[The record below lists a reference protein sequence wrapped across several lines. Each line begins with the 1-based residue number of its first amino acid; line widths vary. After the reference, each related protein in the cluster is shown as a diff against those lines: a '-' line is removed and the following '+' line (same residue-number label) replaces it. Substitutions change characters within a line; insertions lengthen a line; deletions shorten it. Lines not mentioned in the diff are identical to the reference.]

1 MADME
6 GDDMDTMDM
15 PEDMDGDGDVSGDD
29 DMDFKPPNE
38 LPDGVKKEILK
49 EGEGWKKPKAG
60 DDVTVHYVGTLE
72 ADGSEFD
79 SSRGRDQPFVFPLG
93 KGQVIQ
99 GWDLGVATMK
109 KGELAKFT
117 LSSEYAYGESGS
129 PPKIPGG
136 ATLVFEVELL
146 SWLSK
151 DDLFQDGGVIKTEVK
166 EGKGW
171 KEPSVGDEVQISM
184 KCTAKD
190 GSVVEDKSAFVYL
203 MGSDTLGPLSK
214 TLDKALCSMKKDEEV
229 ELVCTKDYACGE
241 KTPDGATVSLIL
253 EQIFESKDVS
263 FAKDR
268 SLIKKQVVEG
278 DGYNTPIEAS
288 KVKLSVTETV
298 AGSLPGFEAKTLEF
312 IAGDGEVCD
321 ALEFAVLDMKQ
332 GEKAVLTCTKPA
344 ILCEEKLGLKEI
356 SAKKA
361 VLTLELLEFEK
372 GKQTWDMDEDEKIE
386 FGTARK
392 EVGSNHFRTGRIQ
405 MALGRYKKVIEVFNY
420 TDNMKEPNKTK
431 AKDLKK
437 ACELNSAS
445 CQLKLKEYKEAEK
458 HCNNVL
464 KEEAMSV
471 KALYRRAQ
479 AHIGL
484 KNFMD
489 SMADL
494 KKLIE
499 VDPKNREARTLFK
512 EAQAGQ
518 KEEDKKSK
526 GLFANMCKALGKGPI
541 PTPSQDKKIVDDDEG
556 DMADEEMPSADAKTE
571 NAEGTEQRPAAPE
584 SA

>member
-445 CQLKLKEYKEAEK
+445 CQLKLKDNEEARK
-458 HCNNVL
+458 HCDNVL
-464 KEEAMSV
+464 KEETCNV

-479 AHIGL
+479 ANMGHL
-484 KNFMD
+484 EFMD
-489 SMADL
+489 SITDL

-499 VDPKNREARTLFK
+499 IDPKNREARTLLK
-512 EAQAGQ
+512 EAQAKQ
-518 KEEDKKSK
+518 KEEDKAAKS
-526 GLFANMCKALGKGPI
+526 LFTKMVRQSVA
-541 PTPSQDKKIVDDDEG
+541 S
-556 DMADEEMPSADAKTE
+556 MPRVGGS
-571 NAEGTEQRPAAPE
+571 
-584 SA
+584 

>member
-1 MADME
+1 
-6 GDDMDTMDM
+6 MDTMDM

-151 DDLFQDGGVIKTEVK
+151 DDLFQDGGVVKTEVK

-171 KEPSVGDEVQISM
+171 KKPKIGDEVQISV

-190 GSVVEDKSAFVYL
+190 GTVVEEKSAVEYL
-203 MGSDTLGPLSK
+203 LGSDALGPLSK
-214 TLDKALCSMKKDEEV
+214 TVDKALTSMKKDEEV
-229 ELVCTKDYACGE
+229 ELACTKDYACGE
-241 KTPDGATVSLIL
+241 KTPDGATVSLTL

-263 FAKDR
+263 FLKDKT
-268 SLIKKQVVEG
+268 LMKKQVVEG
-278 DGYNTPIEAS
+278 DGYQSPKDAS
-288 KVKLSVTETV
+288 KVKLSVTD
-298 AGSLPGFEAKTLEF
+298 AGGLPGFEAKTLEF
-312 IAGDGEVCD
+312 IAGNGEVCD
-321 ALEFAVLDMKQ
+321 ALEFAVLDMKL
-332 GEKAVLTCTKPA
+332 GEKAVLTCTTPQ
-344 ILCEEKLGLKEI
+344 LCCDEKLGLKTI
-356 SAKKA
+356 TADKA
-361 VLTLELLEFEK
+361 VLTLELLEFDK
-372 GKQTWDMDEDEKIE
+372 GKDTWDMSEEEKIE
-386 FGTARK
+386 FGTSRK
-392 EVGSNHFRTGRIQ
+392 EVGSNLFRTGRVL
-405 MALGRYKKVIEVFNY
+405 MAVGRYKKVIELFNY
-420 TDNMKEPNKTK
+420 IDNYKEENKTK
-431 AKDLKK
+431 AKELKK
-437 ACELNSAS
+437 TCELNSAS

-556 DMADEEMPSADAKTE
+556 DMADEEMPSADAKTDG
-571 NAEGTEQRPAAPE
+571 AEGTEGKDAEMPASDAPAAAAE
-584 SA
+584 A

>member
-1 MADME
+1 M
-6 GDDMDTMDM
+6 TPPDM
-15 PEDMDGDGDVSGDD
+15 PFPGYKDGDSEDEGNAEPEN
-29 DMDFKPPNE
+29 MDYTPPSA
-38 LPDGVKKEILK
+38 LPEGVQKEILK
-49 EGEGWKKPKAG
+49 EGDGWKKPTAG

-72 ADGSEFD
+72 ADGTEFD
-79 SSRGRDQPFVFPLG
+79 SSRGRDEPFVFPLG
-93 KGQVIQ
+93 AGQVIK
-99 GWDLGVATMK
+99 GWDVGVTTMR
-109 KGELAKFT
+109 KGEIAQFT
-117 LSSEYAYGESGS
+117 FSPEYAYGESGS
-129 PPKIPGG
+129 PPTIPGG
-136 ATLVFEVELL
+136 ATLVFEIELL
-146 SWLSK
+146 SWVSK

>member
-1 MADME
+1 M
-6 GDDMDTMDM
+6 TPPDM
-15 PEDMDGDGDVSGDD
+15 PFPGYKDGDSEDEGNAEPEN
-29 DMDFKPPNE
+29 MDYTPPSA
-38 LPDGVKKEILK
+38 LPEGVQKEILK
-49 EGEGWKKPKAG
+49 EGDGWKKPTAG

-72 ADGSEFD
+72 ADGTEFD
-79 SSRGRDQPFVFPLG
+79 SSRGRDEPFVFPLG
-93 KGQVIQ
+93 AGQVIK
-99 GWDLGVATMK
+99 GWDVGVTTMR
-109 KGELAKFT
+109 KGEIAQFT
-117 LSSEYAYGESGS
+117 FSPEYAYGESGS
-129 PPKIPGG
+129 PPTIPGG
-136 ATLVFEVELL
+136 ATLVFEIELL
-146 SWLSK
+146 SWVSK

-445 CQLKLKEYKEAEK
+445 CQLKLKDNEEARK
-458 HCNNVL
+458 HCDNVL
-464 KEEAMSV
+464 KEETCNV

-479 AHIGL
+479 ANMGHL
-484 KNFMD
+484 EFMD
-489 SMADL
+489 SITDL

-499 VDPKNREARTLFK
+499 IDPKNREARTLLK
-512 EAQAGQ
+512 EAQAKQ
-518 KEEDKKSK
+518 KEEDKAAKS
-526 GLFANMCKALGKGPI
+526 LFTKMVRQSVA
-541 PTPSQDKKIVDDDEG
+541 S
-556 DMADEEMPSADAKTE
+556 MPRVGGS
-571 NAEGTEQRPAAPE
+571 
-584 SA
+584 